1 MNYYFFMNSP
11 LGLLKVI
18 TTDSAL
24 TGIEFSDQVDEIGAG
39 IHGAVDEICPT
50 YDLKGDVVSL
60 VNEENLTVMPSDA
73 AKKVL
78 PLKVASIAE
87 QFENELTAYFSGTLR
102 EFKVPFVVETGT
114 EFQKKV
120 WQALLTIPYGNTISY
135 GELAQSLGLSLGA
148 SRAVG
153 AACGANPLPILI
165 PCHRVVAA
173 HGWPGGYS
181 GGLWRKERLLQRE
194 GVRAYPL

>member
-24 TGIEFSDQVDEIGAG
+24 TDIEFADQVDEIRST
-39 IHGAVDEICPT
+39 HDQE
-50 YDLKGDVVSL
+50 GDVVAL
-60 VNEENLTVMPSDA
+60 VNEENLKVMPLDA

-78 PLKVASIAE
+78 PLTVSLIMK
-87 QFENELTAYFSGTLR
+87 QFEEELAAYFSGTLR
-102 EFKVPFVVETGT
+102 EFTVPFVVVTGT
-114 EFQKKV
+114 AFQKKV
-120 WQALLTIPYGNTISY
+120 WQALQHIPYGETRTY